1 MSDPPLEVFRRLT
14 NGVYVVGV
22 AHGDQRDA
30 FTAAWV
36 TQVSFDPLLL
46 ALSINPSHASFP
58 ILVAA
63 GAFVVSVLGQGQLEL
78 ALKLDVAY
86 GEHFV
91 DQQDVGLKVGRHREG
106 EPHLHA
112 ARIVLDGHVDEG
124 LDPGERDDLIE
135 PAFDLAPSHAQDG
148 AVDDDVFPPQR
159 SPVKAGADLEQR
171 ADASATS
178 T

>member
-78 ALKLDVAY
+78 ARHFGTQSGWVVDKLAGQRWQASSSGAPVLSDGLAYLECRVA
-86 GEHFV
+86 
-91 DQQDVGLKVGRHREG
+91 GRYPAGDHELVLGQVTGGRVLAPDGSPMRYAETG
-106 EPHLHA
+106 N
-112 ARIVLDGHVDEG
+112 LDGSAA
-124 LDPGERDDLIE
+124 LY
-135 PAFDLAPSHAQDG
+135 PST
-148 AVDDDVFPPQR
+148 F
-159 SPVKAGADLEQR
+159 
-171 ADASATS
+171 
-178 T
+178 